1 MSATGHGPASTGGL
15 TVGERVSIFMRS
27 FLIQSVWNTRGMQ
40 NVGFCFSVLPVLR
53 RVHGEGA
60 ARAFL
65 RRHLAFFNT
74 NPALSTYALSAAA
87 AAEVAGDPEGA
98 VEMKRALSSPL
109 GMAGDALLWGAV
121 RPAAGLLAVSAALAG
136 VTWAPLLLIL
146 FYNAAHLPVRVRGIQ
161 VGAAL
166 GPRGAK
172 EVSGPAFRRVVSG
185 VRYLACFAAGL
196 AVALALGAEGS
207 VAPQGF
213 VVAGAFFLLTLVALR
228 ARVPIA
234 AIGVAGVLG
243 GVAIMLSRV

>member
-1 MSATGHGPASTGGL
+1 VSATGHSAAPTGGL
-15 TVGERVSIFMRS
+15 TFGERASIFMRS

-53 RVHGEGA
+53 RFEEEGA

-65 RRHLAFFNT
+65 KRHLAFFNT
-74 NPALSTYALSAAA
+74 NPALSTYALSAVA
-87 AAEVAGDPEGA
+87 AAEVAGDPDGA

-136 VTWAPLLLIL
+136 AEWAPLLLLL
-146 FYNAAHLPVRVRGIQ
+146 FYNSAHVFVRARGIQ

-166 GPRGAK
+166 GPRGAR
-172 EVSGPAFRRVVSG
+172 EVSGTVFRRVVSG
-185 VRYLACFAAGL
+185 VRYVACFAAGL
-196 AVALALGAEGS
+196 AVALALGTDGAI
-207 VAPQGF
+207 APQGF

-228 ARVPIA
+228 ARVPVL
-234 AIGVAGVLG
+234 AIGMAGVLG